1 MNVRRRPR
9 KIGRWML
16 LAIILVAIAVGAY
29 RGGAGRCRGPACV
42 KKYSGPTADDSP
54 IGPVVP
60 DSTRITVEVLNA
72 TDTRG
77 LARQAMFTLRDAG
90 FDVVFHGN
98 TPERRDSTEVLDRS
112 GHASWAALAAKAMR
126 GARILQQPDSS
137 RFVDLTVLVG
147 RNWTPPRLPL
157 HP

>member
-16 LAIILVAIAVGAY
+16 LAIILMAIAVGAY
-29 RGGAGRCRGPACV
+29 RGRIGRCRGTACV
-42 KKYSGPTADDSP
+42 KIRSATTPDDSP
-54 IGPVVP
+54 IQRMVP

-77 LARQAMFTLRDAG
+77 LARQAMFALRDAG

-98 TPERRDSTEVLDRS
+98 TTERRDSTEILDRS
-112 GHASWAALAAKAMR
+112 GHANWAALAAKAMR
-126 GARILQQPDSS
+126 GGRVLQQPDSS

-147 RNWTPPRLPL
+147 RSWTPPRLPL

>member
-1 MNVRRRPR
+1 MNVRRKPK

-16 LAIILVAIAVGAY
+16 LAIILLAIAVGAY
-29 RGGAGRCRGPACV
+29 RGRTGRCRGVACV
-42 KKYSGPTADDSP
+42 SRPSGPAADDSP
-54 IGPVVP
+54 IGRVVP
-60 DSTRITVEVLNA
+60 DTTRITVEVLNA

-77 LARQAMFTLRDAG
+77 LARQAMFALRDAG

-98 TPERRDSTEVLDRS
+98 TLERRDSTEILDRS
-112 GHASWAALAAKAMR
+112 GHTGWAMLAVRAMR
-126 GARILQQPDSS
+126 GGRILQQPDSS